1 MIELHLKVAAVQVE
15 SALGQVESNLD
26 KHAQW
31 IERAVREGADL
42 VLFPECSLTGYS
54 TVQSREHAIGCDDEA
69 VTAVEGYARERGI
82 AVGFGF
88 IEQES
93 SEDGE
98 GSAESGAGDAPES
111 PERSGKF
118 FITYEIA
125 HGGKKLIYRKTHLGS
140 REREVFAAG
149 DELPVAHVADSCVGV
164 QLCWEAHI
172 PDIAATLRAKGA
184 QLVICPHAGG
194 LGGQRRVESWDRYL
208 AARALD
214 NGMYVAACN
223 AVRYGADDRPCGG
236 GMAAYGPDGVRI
248 AYDASAEEGMLIVD
262 ANGVLPRDLSDDSMH
277 AISYFDRRRSE
288 LYL

>member
-1 MIELHLKVAAVQVE
+1 MRLKVAAVQIE
-15 SALGQVESNLD
+15 SALGQVGHNLE

-31 IERAVREGADL
+31 VERAAREGADL
-42 VLFPECSLTGYS
+42 VFFPECSLTGYG
-54 TVQSREHAIGCDDEA
+54 TEQARENAIGRDDRA
-69 VTAVEGYARERGI
+69 VRAVEGYARERGV

-93 SEDGE
+93 SKDDE
-98 GSAESGAGDAPES
+98 GYAESRAGDASAS
-111 PERSGKF
+111 PERSGKL
-118 FITYEIA
+118 FITYEVA
-125 HGGKKLIYRKTHLGS
+125 HGAERLIYRKTHLGS
-140 REREVFAAG
+140 RERKVFAAG
-149 DELPVAHVADSCVGV
+149 DELPVAHVADTCVGA

-214 NGMYVAACN
+214 NGMYVVACN
-223 AVRYGADDRPCGG
+223 AVRYDADDRPCGG

-248 AYDASAEEGMLIVD
+248 ACDVSAEEGMLVVD
-262 ANGVLPRDLSDDSMH
+262 ASGVLPRDLPDDSMH
-277 AISYFDRRRSE
+277 AISYFDRRRPE
-288 LYL
+288 LYAN